1 LLKVDNLNVWF
12 GKSHVIR
19 GISLEVAP
27 GSILGLLGRNGV
39 GKTTTLRAI
48 MGLLREKKGSVTL
61 DGTDLGSV
69 SADRV
74 SRAGVGY
81 VPQGRQ
87 LFPHLSVY
95 ENLKLAWHGRKFDD
109 ADLERGLT
117 YFPRLKQLLGRYA
130 GTLSGGE
137 QQMAAVTRALL
148 NSPRALLMDEPSEGL
163 SPLYV
168 DGVRSV
174 TERLKD
180 DGLAVLLVEQ
190 NLGLA
195 MKLCDHVTFVEK
207 GVAMERCSLEE
218 AQERSAFERYLGV
231 SVSPSN

>member
-1 LLKVDNLNVWF
+1 VLKVDDLNVWF

-19 GISLEVAP
+19 GISLQVAP

-48 MGLLREKKGSVTL
+48 MGLLREKRGSVTL
-61 DGTDLGSV
+61 EGTDLSAA

-109 ADLERGLT
+109 RDLERALT
-117 YFPRLKQLLGRYA
+117 YFPRLKELLGRYA

-168 DGVRSV
+168 NAVRSV
-174 TERLKD
+174 IARLKED
-180 DGLAVLLVEQ
+180 RLAILLVEQ

-195 MKLCDHVTFVEK
+195 LKLCDHVTFVEK
-207 GVAMERCSLEE
+207 GVAMETCSVTQ

-231 SVSPSN
+231 SISPSN